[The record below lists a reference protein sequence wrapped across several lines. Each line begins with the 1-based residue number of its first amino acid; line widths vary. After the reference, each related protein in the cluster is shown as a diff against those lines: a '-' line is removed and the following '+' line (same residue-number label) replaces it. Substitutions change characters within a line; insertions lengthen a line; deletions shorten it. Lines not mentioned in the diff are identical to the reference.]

1 MGLRLL
7 TAEDERERE
16 RERNGDSHMG
26 SRKEDS
32 MIAAISGVSHLFS
45 LALPWFDLKRENSVV
60 EAFIVY
66 P

>member
-1 MGLRLL
+1 
-7 TAEDERERE
+7 
-16 RERNGDSHMG
+16 MG